1 MELSNIVRISC
12 AHSRRNDRPD
22 RPILALHFDLACVW
36 LTDRGWKAT
45 CPNSTGSKGSYAP
58 ALSTDA
64 PPEYLSVALAVAH
77 LDLCEFLVE
86 AHGFSSDQ
94 LPNLLDLQST
104 KIVETNPGSNGGWVY
119 VHG

>member
-1 MELSNIVRISC
+1 MELSKIIRFPR
-12 AHSRRNDRPD
+12 AHSQRTDQPD
-22 RPILALHFDLACVW
+22 RLLQALHFDLVCLW

-45 CPNSTGSKGSYAP
+45 CPNSTGIKGSYVP

-64 PPEYLSVALAVAH
+64 PPEYLSVALAAAH

-86 AHGFSSDQ
+86 AHGFSPDQ
-94 LPNLLDLQST
+94 LPNLADLQST
-104 KIVETNPGSNGGWVY
+104 KIVETNPDSIGGWVY